1 MNGLV
6 QLLVFLLIII
16 SFGLVIAV
24 PVIVATPGDWER
36 FQRPVWIG
44 AGLWLTLVSLISV
57 VNPMPS

>member
-6 QLLVFLLIII
+6 QLLVFLFIII

-24 PVIVATPGDWER
+24 PVIGATPGDWER

-44 AGLWLTLVSLISV
+44 AGLWVSLISGERV
-57 VNPMPS
+57 CDT